1 MASLVE
7 SLRKQ
12 LEELGEVVKKADISS
27 GWFAVYPNAWQ
38 RRSNVAERHGRAGPN
53 LIVYRTRSTDPRD
66 HFVVPFAV
74 ARELLTDDTAT
85 HSEVHGSV
93 RWNLT
98 LADGQLHVSHR
109 PGKVDVSRYH
119 RAPLLVEG
127 VPDTTWHKPLTIDFD
142 AGTTQGILEGIERET
157 KVISKSRSAK
167 LRRVALQR
175 SKGICE
181 ACNTDV
187 SVLFGGMGL
196 RTLQVH
202 HKQQLALRTVPTV
215 TSPDDLAVVCANC
228 HSMIHADPKA
238 ALEVK
243 VLRELWATLRTP
255 PNPAMEPTARVSS

>member
-38 RRSNVAERHGRAGPN
+38 RRSDAAELHGREGPN

-74 ARELLTDDTAT
+74 VRELLTDDTLT

-98 LADGQLHVSHR
+98 LLDGQLHVSHR
-109 PGKVDVSRYH
+109 PGKIDVSRYH
-119 RAPLLVEG
+119 RAPLLLEG
-127 VPDTTWHKPLTIDFD
+127 IPDNAWHQPSAIDCA
-142 AGTTQGILEGIERET
+142 AGAAQGVLEGIERET

-167 LRRVALQR
+167 LRRVAVKR

-181 ACNTDV
+181 ACNTDF

-228 HSMIHADPKA
+228 HLMIHADPKA
-238 ALEVK
+238 SLEVT
-243 VLRELWATLRTP
+243 VLRDLWATVRTP